1 MSQAEKTELLTIAAT
16 RREKTGKGYA
26 RKLRRAEKLPGVVLE
41 RGKSMAIELDP
52 KLLGKVWQRGKR
64 FVLQLDGKEH
74 KARVHEVQID
84 AVKRTPLHVD
94 IMYER

>member
-1 MSQAEKTELLTIAAT
+1 MEQSEKMEQLTIAAT

-26 RKLRRAEKLPGVVLE
+26 RKLRRSERLPGVILD
-41 RGKSMAIELDP
+41 RGKSIAIELNP
-52 KLLGKVWQRGKR
+52 KLLGKVWQSGKR

>member
-1 MSQAEKTELLTIAAT
+1 MAQDKQNELLTIAAV

-26 RKLRRAEKLPGVVLE
+26 RKLRRAARLPGVILD
-41 RGKSMAIELDP
+41 RGKREAIELDP
-52 KLLGKVWQRGKR
+52 KLLGKVWQSGKR

-74 KARVHEVQID
+74 KALLQAVQID

>member
-1 MSQAEKTELLTIAAT
+1 MEQSEAAEQLTIAAT

-26 RKLRRAEKLPGVVLE
+26 RKLRRANKLPGVILAQ
-41 RGKSMAIELDP
+41 GKSTAIELDP
-52 KLLGKVWQRGKR
+52 KLLGKVWQGGKR
-64 FVLQLDGKEH
+64 FVLQLDGEEQR
-74 KARVHEVQID
+74 ARLHDVQID